1 MADSTGPILLAGGLS
16 FFNHWI
22 GNNQGID
29 VKIIVGT
36 GIAAGTLALLEHANR
51 TLAVGIAW
59 IALITSLLLQPTGG
73 NSTVNNLLSMTGVN
87 KS

>member
-1 MADSTGPILLAGGLS
+1 MADSTGPILVAGGLT

-36 GIAAGTLALLEHANR
+36 GIAAGCLALLEYANR

-59 IALITSLLLQPTGG
+59 IALVTSLLIQPTGG
-73 NSTVNNLLSMTGVN
+73 NSTVNNLLAITGVN
-87 KS
+87 KT